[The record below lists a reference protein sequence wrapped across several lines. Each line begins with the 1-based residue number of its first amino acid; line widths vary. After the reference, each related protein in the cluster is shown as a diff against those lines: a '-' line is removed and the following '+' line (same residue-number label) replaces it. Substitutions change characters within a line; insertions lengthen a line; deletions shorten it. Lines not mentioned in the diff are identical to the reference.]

1 MNRNFKVVFSKA
13 RGALMVVNEA
23 TSSVQAK
30 GTKTV
35 IAAAVA
41 ALSLGAGV
49 ASAADTDISGTATVE
64 GSFTITN
71 DASAAGGLS
80 ADKVTVEKDDQEVE
94 VKDWS
99 KQTLS
104 STDKLNITLKGGEL
118 TTTFDDKAT
127 EGLTVTLGNVEGA
140 GTISMTATKGADKA
154 AYGQAL
160 TVDTLA
166 LSEGDLNFSAS
177 GTGAKTWGISITT
190 ADAGAITLGTKED
203 KPAGSSVPTTAAK
216 AANITVNDAALAVTL
231 TASKADFDYNAG
243 TVTNAGTLTL
253 VATKGDT
260 SGGVV
265 TLDKD
270 VSFANSGTVAI
281 EGDTVKLNASYD
293 ATSEANK
300 SGYLEVKS
308 TAASDGT
315 ITVGGTLTADTIK
328 LGEKTA
334 DDAKGNR
341 QEKNQIVLDAA
352 TTEVGVGGKLDVK
365 NTLTLEKNLT
375 VQGIVNAAATDV
387 KVIGSGDAATNN
399 AVTVTVDVTDSTHA
413 GSASLGKVTVG
424 AGTADQANSLTVSVT
439 DGAFAQAD
447 SLDIAAEVKD
457 KDGSATKNTAGK
469 FVLAFGKFNAG
480 TLTNGGSVTIG
491 DTGSGTASKVGTL
504 TVSGTSVNKDTVTF
518 GTAVN
523 DTQNALVIAAD
534 STFSNE
540 GKLGADGGTT
550 GDITVA
556 GTLTNVYK
564 EESKT
569 DAKDGIT
576 GKINAATVN
585 VGEGGVVNTAL
596 DNYKVTTTNVAG
608 TFATDLNAKLKDDGT
623 LNEQATKGF
632 NTLKLTSK
640 FVLNGGSITDRAETP
655 ADIKDFYIAD
665 SGSLT
670 LGSDKELGTVVI
682 KTTNATDKGLTVEK
696 GAVTV
701 ADLTVT
707 KGTVVIDGEGSL
719 AADALTTTG
728 NDSTIDVSKGT
739 LSTTLAGIGLKI
751 ADKDVEPVKTAATV
765 ADSTIKIAQNGVW
778 NLDLGE
784 NAVISSDG
792 LSTLKGLVATNEG
805 LIDIGSAAVEVKGL
819 DLTKETT
826 YKQITDAGL
835 LGVKTDALSQATIT
849 EVSTIGQTGDFG
861 SLKLADS
868 AKDTLAVT
876 AGTLTLNGSGA
887 VVSYEKTKDNWVEAN
902 VTLSKDAGLVT
913 TGEKATIG
921 SISKAASSATGTF
934 VEVASNS
941 LEVKGN
947 IDVDGIYVGND
958 EGTASSLTVTKV
970 GDASAVTTGEFE
982 IEAGAAFV
990 AADADVTLTST
1001 KQVQFGDRSG
1011 ADIYKNVNYVA
1022 GSAEAKNLT
1031 VSTGDL
1037 LVTGDLKVTDTLTGR
1052 VIVGTD
1058 KSAGSLVVNNLKG
1071 TVFADPAWVDGKSE
1085 AASTVLVKALATE
1098 GKVEAGRNSVVTV
1111 GGEKAFTAGEVQ
1123 ALTGFTLAETPKDDN
1138 ATTGVKAVK
1147 SIDTYTVNS
1156 VVVLGGDKTT
1166 VMNGTIVAS
1175 DAEQPGTAAYQVSID
1190 RNSMLVVDALKLDT
1204 TGETA
1209 LFAQKTTLE
1218 AGSILYID
1226 NAANGQKFLLSKAN
1240 GTSYSAD
1247 AVFEGN
1253 LLMEESYNKDSNT
1266 LSIGMTDKSEV
1277 VDKLGDVAG
1286 LDAIYGM
1293 YEKGENVG
1301 NTNAKFFR
1309 DLMSSQTSSAY
1320 DKTTGEWNFQ
1330 TIRTTLN
1337 DVAAIGA
1344 TTGAQA
1350 VTMDAVNQMADT
1362 VAARTSVLTQRA
1374 QGVNVWVDVNGGRFE
1389 GKKVMDGAGYSSD
1402 IYAGTLGADYQFA
1415 NGAVLGAAL
1424 TIGTADTDSEG
1435 TTAKTSMDS
1444 DLVGFSVYG
1453 SKTFADIWNVAGDI
1467 GYLQASND
1475 VTESGYGFGDF
1486 SEDVNAFTLGV
1497 RGEVLTKAGSVNIVP
1512 HLGLRYT
1519 RLSTDGFTAGFN
1531 TEIDDQNIFQMPVG
1545 VTVSADFETSGWTIA
1560 PKFDLSVVPTF
1571 GDKDADLKLGIT
1583 GVSAS
1588 DDLSVRV
1595 IDSNPVQAT
1604 LGVSATNGAWGFG
1617 LNYKLGVGSDD
1628 RMNNSFNANV
1638 RYAF

>member
-49 ASAADTDISGTATVE
+49 ASAAPATGTVTSGTATVE

-80 ADKVTVEKDDQEVE
+80 ADKVAVTDTDGAE
-94 VKDWS
+94 VKVEDWS
-99 KQTLS
+99 KQTLDS
-104 STDKLNITLKGGEL
+104 SNKLNITLKGGEL
-118 TTTFDDKAT
+118 ATTFDDKASKN
-127 EGLTVTLGNVEGA
+127 LTVTLGNVEGS
-140 GTISMTATKGADKA
+140 GTISMTATKGAEDSK

-160 TVDTLA
+160 TVDSLA

-177 GTGAKTWGISITT
+177 GTGAKTGPISITT
-190 ADAGAITLGTKED
+190 ADNGAITLGTDEV
-203 KPAGSSVPTTAAK
+203 KPGGSSVPTTAAK

-231 TASKADFDYNAG
+231 TATKANFDYKVG

-253 VATKGDT
+253 VATKGDS
-260 SGGVV
+260 SGGEIVV
-265 TLDKD
+265 GKN

-281 EGDTVKLNASYD
+281 NGDKVKLNASYD

-300 SGYLEVKS
+300 SGYLEVK
-308 TAASDGT
+308 GT
-315 ITVGGTLTADTIK
+315 EGITVGGTLTADTIK
-328 LGEKTA
+328 LGERTAA
-334 DDAKGNR
+334 DDKGNR

-352 TTEVGVGGKLDVK
+352 TTTVAKDGKLDVK

-387 KVIGSGDAATNN
+387 KVIGSGDQAKNN
-399 AVTVTVDVTDSTHA
+399 TVEVTVGVTDSTHA
-413 GSASLGKVTVG
+413 GSVSLGKVTVG
-424 AGTADQANSLTVSVT
+424 AGIVDQANSLTVSVAN
-439 DGAFAQAD
+439 GASAQAD
-447 SLDIAAEVKD
+447 SLDIAAKVVKE
-457 KDGSATKNTAGK
+457 SSTTNEEGK
-469 FVLAFGKFNAG
+469 FVLTSGKFNAG
-480 TLTNGGSVTIG
+480 TLTNGGSVSIG
-491 DTGSGTASKVGTL
+491 DSGAATL
-504 TVSGTSVNKDTVTF
+504 TVSGTSVNKGDVTF
-518 GTAVN
+518 NGNNAS
-523 DTQNALVIAAD
+523 ALVIAAD

-540 GKLGADGGTT
+540 GNLGTADNTNS
-550 GDITVA
+550 DITVA

-564 EESKT
+564 EESKKGAG
-569 DAKDGIT
+569 DDIT
-576 GKINAATVN
+576 GSINAASVN
-585 VGEGGVVNTAL
+585 VEEGGVVNTAL

-623 LNEQATKGF
+623 LDTSATKGF
-632 NTLKLTSK
+632 NTLKLTTQQ

-665 SGSLT
+665 SGALT
-670 LGSDKELGTVVI
+670 LGSDKELGTVVLD
-682 KTTNATDKGLTVEK
+682 NADAADEGLTVKK

-701 ADLTVT
+701 ADLTVK
-707 KGTVVIDGEGSL
+707 KGTVVINGDGSSL
-719 AADALTTTG
+719 AIDALTTKET
-728 NDSTIDVSKGT
+728 DSSIDICQGT

-751 ADKDVEPVKTAATV
+751 ADKDIVAKDVTV
-765 ADSTIKIAQNGVW
+765 ADGTIKIAQNGVW

-784 NAVISSDG
+784 NAVISSAG
-792 LSTLKGLVATNEG
+792 LGTIKGLVATDELKG
-805 LIDIGSAAVEVKGL
+805 LIDIGSAAVEVTGL

-826 YKQITDAGL
+826 YKQISDAGL

-849 EVSTIGQTGDFG
+849 EVKTIGQTGDFG
-861 SLKLADS
+861 SLKLDSS
-868 AKDTLAVT
+868 AKDTLVVT

-902 VTLSKDAGLVT
+902 VSLKNNTGLVT

-921 SISKAASSATGTF
+921 SIAKDTGASKTF

-947 IDVDGIYVGND
+947 IDVDELYVGND

-970 GDASAVTTGEFE
+970 GDASTVKTGEFE

-990 AADADVTLTST
+990 AADADVTLTSDKT
-1001 KQVQFGDRSG
+1001 VNFDDRSE
-1011 ADIYKNVNYVA
+1011 ADVNYVA

-1031 VSTGDL
+1031 VTTGDL
-1037 LVTGDLKVTDTLTGR
+1037 LVTGNLKVTDTLTGR

-1058 KSAGSLVVNNLKG
+1058 KSAGSLVVNNLEG

-1098 GKVEAGRNSVVTV
+1098 GSVEAGRNSVVTV
-1111 GGEKAFTAGEVQ
+1111 GGEKAFTADEVQ
-1123 ALTGFTLAETPKDDN
+1123 ALTGFTLAETPTADN
-1138 ATTGVKAVK
+1138 ETTGVKAVK

-1166 VMNGTIVAS
+1166 VMNGAIVAS
-1175 DAEQPGTAAYQVSID
+1175 NSEQPRNAKYQVYID

-1209 LFAQKTTLE
+1209 LFAQQTNL
-1218 AGSILYID
+1218 ADGSILFID

-1240 GTSYSAD
+1240 GTSYRAD

-1301 NTNAKFFR
+1301 NANAKFFR

-1320 DKTTGEWNFQ
+1320 DKTTGEWNYQ

-1362 VAARTSVLTQRA
+1362 VAARTSILTQRA

-1424 TIGTADTDSEG
+1424 TIGTADTDSKG

-1475 VTESGYGFGDF
+1475 VTESGYGFGNF